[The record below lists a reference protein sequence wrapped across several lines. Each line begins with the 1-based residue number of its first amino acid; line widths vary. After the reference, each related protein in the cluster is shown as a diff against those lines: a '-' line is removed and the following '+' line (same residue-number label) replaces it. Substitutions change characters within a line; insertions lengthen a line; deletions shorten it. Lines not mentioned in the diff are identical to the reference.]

1 MACSQYVHSGCTTVF
16 EAAKL
21 KKNIIYI
28 SNFDP
33 HDYCWSKIGK
43 KFKINK
49 KINFSNY
56 LKKNTQKYN
65 ARDFRFIE
73 DLVENIAQK
82 KSFGQKF
89 IKMLKQEKFINLNS
103 KVFVRNYNLKNSFI
117 KNIFLYQEDIFK
129 NKFIAKILAYFYP
142 DIVMTKEMKDS
153 KFDRISKVEIQKN
166 LKIFSKIDRSK
177 NTFKITKLNN
187 HMFRI
192 SKLK

>member
-1 MACSQYVHSGCTTVF
+1 
-16 EAAKL
+16 
-21 KKNIIYI
+21 
-28 SNFDP
+28 
-33 HDYCWSKIGK
+33 
-43 KFKINK
+43 
-49 KINFSNY
+49 
-56 LKKNTQKYN
+56 
-65 ARDFRFIE
+65 
-73 DLVENIAQK
+73 
-82 KSFGQKF
+82 
-89 IKMLKQEKFINLNS
+89 MLKQEKFINLNS

-117 KNIFLYQEDIFK
+117 KKIFSYIKKIFLKI
-129 NKFIAKILAYFYP
+129 NFIARILAYFYP